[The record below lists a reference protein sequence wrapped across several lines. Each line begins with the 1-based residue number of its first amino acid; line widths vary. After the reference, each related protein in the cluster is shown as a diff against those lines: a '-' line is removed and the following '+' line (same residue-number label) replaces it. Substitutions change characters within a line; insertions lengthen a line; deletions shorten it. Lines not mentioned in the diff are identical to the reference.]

1 MEREIISVY
10 FNLDFCIALRLFVV
24 YFLSEDERQKLT
36 VTEGYSVSEMFG
48 FVSSV
53 KEIHKGFERLLLK
66 HLQQML

>member
-1 MEREIISVY
+1 MEGEIVSIY
-10 FNLDFCIALRLFVV
+10 FNLDFFIVLELFV

-53 KEIHKGFERLLLK
+53 
-66 HLQQML
+66 